1 MATGVTE
8 THQEKGL
15 SPLQFPD
22 GPLIRWIDGVIQ
34 RSLGVENGTR
44 ESGVPISDFIT
55 SMRLLWLRCVRGFGL
70 LCAFVTILTSATQVS
85 SQSIADI
92 VDRVKPSVAFVLSQ
106 GGNQTASGSAFV
118 VDPAG
123 LLVTALHVVADAR
136 SVSILLPGGNPQA
149 ADVIA
154 VDVPDDLAVL
164 RISQGNL
171 PALPLADVS
180 NLRVGEDIIAVGY
193 PVATLLAPSAV
204 TVTRGIISAIR
215 PPFIQVDA
223 AINPGN
229 SGGPILDSKG
239 NVIGVAD
246 WKVVLATVQGLNFAV
261 SADAVRPLLSTA
273 RDPAKDHLP
282 LGLPLLTIT
291 QIELSYGSGGI
302 GSDRILERAV
312 SCVSPPPRAESLV
325 GVQGNL
331 EASSELRVVTWLSF
345 DGGADFNNPGTFA
358 YLQHDANVRLPPDA
372 QKTSALPNSICVNY
386 AAIRKEFDIFGYT
399 FKVTYML
406 SFKVWSPA
414 AFP

>member
-1 MATGVTE
+1 
-8 THQEKGL
+8 
-15 SPLQFPD
+15 
-22 GPLIRWIDGVIQ
+22 
-34 RSLGVENGTR
+34 
-44 ESGVPISDFIT
+44 
-55 SMRLLWLRCVRGFGL
+55 MRLLWLRCVRGFGL
-70 LCAFVTILTSATQVS
+70 LCALVTILTSATQVS

-136 SVSILLPGGNPQA
+136 SVSILLPGGNPQT

-164 RISQGNL
+164 RISQNNL

-261 SADAVRPLLSTA
+261 SADAVRPLLSAA

-282 LGLPLLTIT
+282 LALPLLMTT
-291 QIELSYGSGGI
+291 QIELSYESGGI
-302 GSDRILERAV
+302 GSDPKRERAV

-325 GVQGNL
+325 RAQGDL
-331 EASSELRVVTWLSF
+331 QASSKLKVVTWLSF
-345 DGGADFNNPGTFA
+345 DGGADFNDPGTFA
-358 YLQHDANVRLPPDA
+358 YLKYDTDVTLPLDT

-386 AAIRKEFDIFGYT
+386 AAIRKYLDIFGYT

-414 AFP
+414 LVP